1 MIVWKTN
8 EMNYATVDL
17 DGRLYDVHF
26 RYYGNASYML
36 EHVYELAVVDLLFDL
51 LPELDT
57 ITCLRFEFALMD
69 MTNAET
75 A

>member
-1 MIVWKTN
+1 MAVWKTN

-36 EHVYELAVVDLLFDL
+36 EHVYELAVIDLGFDL

-69 MTNAET
+69 MANVKAS
-75 A
+75 

>member
-26 RYYGNASYML
+26 WYYGNARYML
-36 EHVYELAVVDLLFDL
+36 EHVYDLAGAYMLFDL

-75 A
+75 T

>member
-1 MIVWKTN
+1 MIVWNTN

-36 EHVYELAVVDLLFDL
+36 EHVYELAVLPLGFDL

-69 MTNAET
+69 MTMVEV
-75 A
+75 

>member
-26 RYYGNASYML
+26 RYYGNACYML

-69 MTNAET
+69 MTMVEV
-75 A
+75 